1 MSDSGS
7 SFDDWIT
14 QADIPATRLTD
25 AVRALLQAAFR
36 FTQQQG
42 RDYCSRRLLCHLL
55 LHCDAGLKVAQI
67 ARLTGFARAT
77 ASRHQ
82 GLSSKEVIQ
91 SAQRRLVGRPYG
103 KLLPRYA
110 GPVAHFLCEHPDA
123 THFDTLDFLQRTFDT
138 SVSLQ
143 ALHTFLNTYGLN
155 RASLRDAATTP
166 TVAHSVPTTA
176 ATAESTA
183 HAADASHA
191 ADRSHAAAT
200 GSAPDTVPTGSGP
213 DPPILLLPATPA
225 PLPVPGRPVPL
236 PPSACHLATTQY
248 AGAFLLLPNVFRW
261 LGIAEQCFSDDYGT
275 LQRGLLTSLFAPLV
289 GLRRIFHLD
298 QMNDTGF
305 ALLTGGLTCPRRQ
318 PVGAWRR
325 HLCWH
330 EVEAFCNRTA
340 AWEWV
345 ADEDALV
352 SFDDHVIPRWTRK
365 FTIKK
370 GYLTIRNKHMRCEK
384 LCFGYEAF
392 HRRFLC
398 VRAAQGNVGLRDL
411 SVSLTQR
418 ILRHGQPRSL
428 HALFDAA
435 AGKSDA
441 DIRAL
446 WDLVEEEDPRLT
458 VTLRACR
465 YPTRVAQWQRLPSGL
480 FVAYEEPG
488 PYEDAPLKEI
498 RLAETETTLRG
509 EAAADAVRTI
519 VCRELGRGP
528 KKDRWHPLYTTSAA
542 EPVEVL
548 QEFRQR
554 QHHEQG
560 YRVLGH
566 DLFVDAVPC
575 GYDKDSPDPQRPRW
589 HRGPLQM
596 MGWLAA
602 LLYNAL
608 ADLALDLP
616 QRWCHAQVDTLRR
629 LLVNRPGQLYVTGEA
644 LIVYFDRFAGQ
655 EMLVPLLDEVN
666 ASAVRLPWLG
676 NRRLVLSLTPAARAG
691 PYHSILDN

>member
-1 MSDSGS
+1 MSDSVS

-14 QADIPATRLTD
+14 QADIPAARLTD
-25 AVRALLQAAFR
+25 AVRALLHAAFR
-36 FTQQQG
+36 FSQQQG

-55 LHCDAGLKVAQI
+55 LHCDSGLKVAQI
-67 ARLTGFARAT
+67 ARLTGFGRAT
-77 ASRHQ
+77 AFRHQ

-91 SAQRRLVGRPYG
+91 SAQRRLAGRPYG

-110 GPVAHFLCEHPDA
+110 GPVAHFLCANPDA
-123 THFDTLDFLQRTFDT
+123 THYDTLDFLERTFDT

-155 RASLRDAATTP
+155 RSSRRDATATP
-166 TVAHSVPTTA
+166 TVADSVPT
-176 ATAESTA
+176 
-183 HAADASHA
+183 ADASISERTA
-191 ADRSHAAAT
+191 NTADAAAT
-200 GSAPDTVPTGSGP
+200 GSDSANAPTGSGP
-213 DPPILLLPATPA
+213 DPPVILLPATPVL
-225 PLPVPGRPVPL
+225 LPIPGRPVPL
-236 PPSACHLATTQY
+236 PPSTCHVATTQY
-248 AGAFLLLPNVFRW
+248 AGAFLLLPDALRW

-275 LQRGLLTSLFAPLV
+275 LQRGLLTSIFAPLV

-305 ALLTGGLTCPRRQ
+305 ALLTGGLTCPRRH
-318 PVGAWRR
+318 PVGGWRR
-325 HLCWH
+325 HLRWH
-330 EVEAFCNRTA
+330 EVDAFCNRTA

-345 ADEDALV
+345 VDEDALI

-365 FTIKK
+365 FAIKK

-384 LCFGYEAF
+384 LFFGYDAF

-398 VRAAQGNVGLRDL
+398 VRAAPGNVGLRDL

-418 ILRHGQPRSL
+418 ILRDGQPRSL

-446 WDLVEEEDPRLT
+446 WDLVDEDLRLT

-465 YPTRVAQWQRLPSGL
+465 YPTRVAQWKRLPSGL

-488 PYEDAPLKEI
+488 PYGEAPLKEI

-509 EAAADAVRTI
+509 ESAEDAVRTI

-542 EPVEVL
+542 EPVDVL
-548 QEFRQR
+548 QDFRQR

-575 GYDKDSPDPQRPRW
+575 GYDKESSDPQRPRW

-608 ADLALDLP
+608 SDLALSLP
-616 QRWCHAQVDTLRR
+616 ERLWHAQVDTLRR
-629 LLVNRPGQLYVTGEA
+629 LLLNRPGQLYVTGEA

-655 EMLVPLLDEVN
+655 EMLVPLLDDVN
-666 ASAVRLPWLG
+666 ARAVRLPWLG

-691 PYHSILDN
+691 PYHSIFDN

>member
-14 QADIPATRLTD
+14 QADIPAARLTD

-42 RDYCSRRLLCHLL
+42 HDYCSRRLLCHFL
-55 LHCDAGLKVAQI
+55 LHCDSGLKVAQI
-67 ARLTGFARAT
+67 ARLTGFGRAT

-82 GLSSKEVIQ
+82 QVSSKEVIQ
-91 SAQRRLVGRPYG
+91 SAQRRLAGRPYG

-110 GPVAHFLCEHPDA
+110 GPVAHFLCNNPDA
-123 THFDTLDFLQRTFDT
+123 THFDTLDFLERTFDT

-155 RASLRDAATTP
+155 RASLRNATAVSTL
-166 TVAHSVPTTA
+166 ADSVPTA
-176 ATAESTA
+176 VATGSQSTA
-183 HAADASHA
+183 NAAD
-191 ADRSHAAAT
+191 AAAT
-200 GSAPDTVPTGSGP
+200 GSASDTAPTASGP
-213 DPPILLLPATPA
+213 DPPVILLPASA
-225 PLPVPGRPVPL
+225 VPLPIAGRPISL

-248 AGAFLLLPNVFRW
+248 AGAFFLLPDALRW
-261 LGIAEQCFSDDYGT
+261 LGVAAGCFSDDYGT
-275 LQRGLLTSLFAPLV
+275 LQRGLLTSIFAPLV

-305 ALLTGGLTCPRRQ
+305 ALLTGGLTCPDRH

-330 EVEAFCNRTA
+330 QVDAFCKRTA

-345 ADEDALV
+345 FDEDALV

-365 FTIKK
+365 FAIKK
-370 GYLTIRNKHMRCEK
+370 GYHTIRNKHMRCEK
-384 LCFGYEAF
+384 LCFGYDAF

-398 VRAAQGNVGLRDL
+398 VRAAAGNVGLRDL

-446 WDLVEEEDPRLT
+446 WDLVDAEDRLT

-465 YPTRVAQWQRLPSGL
+465 YPARLAGWKRLPSGL

-488 PYEDAPLKEI
+488 PYVAAPPKEI
-498 RLAETETTLRG
+498 RLAETETTLRD

-519 VCRELGRGP
+519 VRRELGRGP

-542 EPVEVL
+542 AAVDVL
-548 QEFRQR
+548 QDFRQR

-575 GYDKDSPDPQRPRW
+575 GYDKESPDPQRPRW

-596 MGWLAA
+596 MGWLTA

-608 ADLALDLP
+608 SDLALSLP
-616 QRWCHAQVDTLRR
+616 ERWWHAQVDTLRR
-629 LLVNRPGQLYVTGEA
+629 LLLNRPGQLYVTGEA

-655 EMLVPLLDEVN
+655 EMLVPLLDDVN
-666 ASAVRLPWLG
+666 ARAVRLPWLG
-676 NRRLVLSLTPAARAG
+676 NRRLVLSLTPVAARAG